1 VNPTTIMLVD
11 VKLFITIKEFHSTV
25 IMDDIRLMFS
35 SVFSNIAFFDVKCI
49 DSYRNVWRFETAV
62 DTKEL
67 NMLKLTK
74 PKLYQYV
81 VGKSHYAGKY
91 QSLDYYI
98 DVKL

>member
-1 VNPTTIMLVD
+1 MNPTTIMLVD
-11 VKLFITIKEFHSTV
+11 VKLFITIKEFDSTI
-25 IMDDIRLMFS
+25 IMDNIRLMFS

-81 VGKSHYAGKY
+81 INNIHYAGKY
-91 QSLDYYI
+91 ESMDYYI
-98 DVKL
+98 EIKL

>member
-1 VNPTTIMLVD
+1 MNHRTIIFVD
-11 VKLFITIKEFHSTV
+11 VRLFVTIKEFDSAV
-25 IMDDIRLMFS
+25 IMDNIRLMFS
-35 SVFSNIAFFDVKCI
+35 SVFSNITFFDIQYI

-81 VGKSHYAGKY
+81 INNIHYAGKY
-91 QSLDYYI
+91 ESMDYYI
-98 DVKL
+98 EIKL